1 MRRFLGVLSGLVKA
15 VAVVAAGSVMRII
28 KHEGEGVF
36 ETAMQNAVR
45 EIAINYLRSVS
56 LP

>member
-1 MRRFLGVLSGLVKA
+1 MKRFFSVLSGLVKA
-15 VAVVAAGSVMRII
+15 VAVVAAGSIVRIL

-45 EIAINYLRSVS
+45 EIATNYVRSVS
-56 LP
+56 YP

>member
-45 EIAINYLRSVS
+45 EIAVNYLRSVS

>member
-1 MRRFLGVLSGLVKA
+1 MRRFLGVLSDLVKA

>member
-1 MRRFLGVLSGLVKA
+1 MKRFLGVLSGLVKA

-45 EIAINYLRSVS
+45 EIAVNYLRSVS